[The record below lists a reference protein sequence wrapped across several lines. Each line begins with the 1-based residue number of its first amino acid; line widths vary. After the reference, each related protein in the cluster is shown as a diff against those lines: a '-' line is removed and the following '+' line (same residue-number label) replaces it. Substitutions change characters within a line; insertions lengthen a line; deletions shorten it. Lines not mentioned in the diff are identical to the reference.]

1 MNNERKAPRSILIL
15 FVIGLVYAS
24 SLSLHAQLNDKY
36 GSLSFNNAINVSGK
50 QRMLTQK
57 MSKAYL
63 YLLNNANDAKVKRD
77 LLSSKIIFEEQ
88 NRVLLQN
95 TQFKGTIEKLT
106 RVNEL
111 WKEFKVLIE
120 AQPSYEN
127 AKKVIETNTDLLKAA
142 DAVVSSI
149 ILESKNSLQSIKD
162 NINDS
167 HLIEDRLELEGII
180 NISGRQ
186 RMLSQRLAFYYYAN
200 QMELKNKN
208 SYQMLNNA
216 FHELDGA
223 INKFLIC
230 KFNTPEIDEKIG
242 LTFSQWNVIKKNRNK
257 LNNQEFT
264 DEEIYKMSNELTRL
278 FNDMTYLYEKIKI

>member
-1 MNNERKAPRSILIL
+1 MKNKRKTPRSIMIL
-15 FVIGLVYAS
+15 FVIGLVYTS
-24 SLSLHAQLNDKY
+24 TLSLHAQLNDKY

-63 YLLNNANDAKVKRD
+63 FLLNNADDMKVKRD
-77 LLSSKIIFEEQ
+77 LLSSKVIFEEQ

-95 TQFKGTIEKLT
+95 TKFKGTIEKLT
-106 RVNEL
+106 KVNEL
-111 WKEFKVLIE
+111 WKKFKALLE
-120 AQPSYEN
+120 AQPSYEK
-127 AKKVIETNTDLLKAA
+127 AKKIIETNTELLKATN
-142 DAVVSSI
+142 AVVSSI
-149 ILESKNSLQSIKD
+149 ILESKNSFQSMKGD
-162 NINDS
+162 MSES
-167 HLIEDRLELEGII
+167 HLIEDKLELEKVI

-208 SYQMLNNA
+208 SSQMLNNA

-223 INKFLIC
+223 INKLLIS

-242 LTFSQWNVIKKNRNK
+242 LTFSQWNMIKKNRGK
-257 LNNQEFT
+257 LSNQEFKG
-264 DEEIYKMSNELTRL
+264 EEIYKMSNELTRL
-278 FNDMTYLYEKIKI
+278 FNDITYMYEKVKI